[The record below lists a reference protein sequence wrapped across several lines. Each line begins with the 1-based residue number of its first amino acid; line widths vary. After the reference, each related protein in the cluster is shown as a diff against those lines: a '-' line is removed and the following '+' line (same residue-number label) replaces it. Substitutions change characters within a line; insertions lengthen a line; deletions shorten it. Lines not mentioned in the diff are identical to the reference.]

1 LLSQFQDLHVVLQVF
16 YPDEDSEA
24 AATCEAWHGDVTGIL
39 SHDQAGDG
47 EEVVQ
52 ADPYGCGGL
61 WERFLVGWQP
71 RPQVCAHL
79 FIGVACTSVT
89 HPYVDPMP
97 AQARQVQG
105 ANMTHEP

>member
-1 LLSQFQDLHVVLQVF
+1 MSKASLDALFPASLSEKNPEVSFKNWRVVLQVF

-24 AATCEAWHGDVTGIL
+24 AVTCEAWHGDVTGIL
-39 SHDQAGDG
+39 SHDQAGAG

-71 RPQVCAHL
+71 RPQVCPRL
-79 FIGVACTSVT
+79 VI
-89 HPYVDPMP
+89 D
-97 AQARQVQG
+97 
-105 ANMTHEP
+105 HEP

>member
-1 LLSQFQDLHVVLQVF
+1 MLQVF

-71 RPQVCAHL
+71 RPQVCAYL
-79 FIGVACTSVT
+79 VIDVPCTRLT
-89 HPYVDPMP
+89 HPYVDPTP
-97 AQARQVQG
+97 TQGRQVQS
-105 ANMTHEP
+105 ANMTREP